1 MGGVGI
7 GSRGPGV
14 CGTCNGTGTQ
24 VKYVAETLQ
33 PSYSGGPTTP
43 TKFDPPSWF
52 CRLGSIVAVAS
63 FIFVAFRDHLVT
75 IDPSDLSVSAL
86 VSLCATLLIG
96 SFVAW
101 IAGLIIAGVAWTVFL
116 WTLGVLAIALGLG
129 LIGCIVWVGLKI
141 THSLH

>member
-1 MGGVGI
+1 M
-7 GSRGPGV
+7 
-14 CGTCNGTGTQ
+14 
-24 VKYVAETLQ
+24 
-33 PSYSGGPTTP
+33 
-43 TKFDPPSWF
+43 
-52 CRLGSIVAVAS
+52 
-63 FIFVAFRDHLVT
+63 T